1 MNVFTCPCYWVLCNF
16 KKNVQLFCLLFQQQ
30 QNKHSHVL
38 VTFLIAYKGF
48 PLIKNKKL
56 RRIAKD
62 FKRDR
67 DQFYNL
73 QEKTITRYGVC
84 KNRIINNMPY
94 IPSFTTDNLNSW
106 NRVSPWWDS
115 LFDNK
120 YLCVCVW
127 FFLKKWRVWIS
138 SHHLTSPGTVLSI
151 SWHESKEMSES
162 AGHALYRWMD

>member
-48 PLIKNKKL
+48 PLIKNQKL

-120 YLCVCVW
+120 FFFLCVCVG
-127 FFLKKWRVWIS
+127 FF
-138 SHHLTSPGTVLSI
+138 
-151 SWHESKEMSES
+151 
-162 AGHALYRWMD
+162 

>member
-1 MNVFTCPCYWVLCNF
+1 MFLPTSF

-48 PLIKNKKL
+48 PLIKNQKL

-73 QEKTITRYGVC
+73 QENTITRYGVC

-94 IPSFTTDNLNSW
+94 IPLFTTDNLNS
-106 NRVSPWWDS
+106 
-115 LFDNK
+115 
-120 YLCVCVW
+120 
-127 FFLKKWRVWIS
+127 
-138 SHHLTSPGTVLSI
+138 
-151 SWHESKEMSES
+151 
-162 AGHALYRWMD
+162 